1 MKVAV
6 IITVTLCIVVV
17 VLASTVVSSFIVIFN
32 CLPEVYEYVSS
43 DEEAILCMF
52 VNKHSF
58 FFSFFSLFFYNLA
71 SGNVQMIKTVRQPK
85 YVIMCCFMIY
95 V

>member
-6 IITVTLCIVVV
+6 IITVTLCIVVLLLV
-17 VLASTVVSSFIVIFN
+17 STVVSSFIVIFN

-43 DEEAILCMF
+43 SEEAILCMF

-58 FFSFFSLFFYNLA
+58 FFFLFLNNLA

-95 V
+95 I